1 MLKGTNQP
9 KACKWKAPTDR
20 SAAMIDPTPTVVPI
34 PMSHTEAQ
42 TFLHRKPPRVLQ
54 AGPCPS
60 SHMSGNGRSESVVH
74 ILHEAPTH
82 RGKIA
87 RCRARSN
94 KQTNQTTSWKP
105 RNGRKRIPAPLG
117 IWGGGGGSED
127 YPKAGKG
134 GKGGRGWSGSGLMSG
149 VAPCLQKT
157 PVVEPRGMY
166 LARLW
171 CMLGWAAAATADAVA
186 QTLLPVGGSVW
197 FTLSWVVVMVVMVV
211 VIVDIRGLAG

>member
-1 MLKGTNQP
+1 MMAWRCFFLGGFWFGVWVFLSWGEKASRQEPSAILVLPSAREGLVLKGTNQP
-9 KACKWKAPTDR
+9 KACTWKAPTDR
-20 SAAMIDPTPTVVPI
+20 PAAMIDPTPTVLPI

-42 TFLHRKPPRVLQ
+42 TFLHRQPPRVLQ

-74 ILHEAPTH
+74 ILHKAPTH

-94 KQTNQTTSWKP
+94 KRTNQTTSWKP

-134 GKGGRGWSGSGLMSG
+134 GQGGARGEEDGRG
-149 VAPCLQKT
+149 
-157 PVVEPRGMY
+157 RG
-166 LARLW
+166 
-171 CMLGWAAAATADAVA
+171 
-186 QTLLPVGGSVW
+186 
-197 FTLSWVVVMVVMVV
+197 
-211 VIVDIRGLAG
+211 